1 MTTVVDASVVVAALV
16 DTGSQGI
23 WAESLLASG
32 ALAAPHV
39 LPVEVASIL
48 RRTVAAGEVSADVAA
63 LAHADLLA
71 LRVELFPYR
80 PLAARVW
87 ELRENVTPYDA
98 WYVALAESLDAP
110 WATLDARL
118 SRAAGPRCGFALR
131 RRFSTRGA
139 DAGRRRSGR
148 LHVVA

>member
-80 PLAARVW
+80 PLTARVGAARERHAVRRVVRRAGRVARRAVGNAGR
-87 ELRENVTPYDA
+87 EAEPRGRSAMRLRPA
-98 WYVALAESLDAP
+98 SSL
-110 WATLDARL
+110 LD
-118 SRAAGPRCGFALR
+118 
-131 RRFSTRGA
+131 TRG
-139 DAGRRRSGR
+139 
-148 LHVVA
+148 